1 MPSNEQRDRLG
12 EFLRI
17 RRGALQPE
25 DAGLPKR
32 ANRRL
37 TPGLRREE
45 VAELAGISVSWYT
58 RLEQG
63 KDVQMSAKALHGIAA
78 ALKLSAAERDYLL
91 ALARGQTL
99 GAESPSPAPRAAKV
113 SATLQAVLDA
123 QGERPAYLVDPC
135 LNLVAW
141 NQAANDVFGAT
152 AEPFGDFADVPE
164 PERNLL
170 WMIFTEQ
177 AQRIFVH
184 WERHARLLLAQF
196 RDASR
201 HFVGDPWIAGL
212 VERLTER
219 SPEFAEWWS
228 HHDVERVQEIEKAI
242 DHPKVGLVALR
253 QTVLQLVDDS
263 PGLFLVLYTPAPD
276 TDTAEKLQKLAID
289 AAGRDDAPFVRGV
302 RRTTES
308 GHKQG

>member
-99 GAESPSPAPRAAKV
+99 GAESLSPAPRAATV

-184 WERHARLLLAQF
+184 WERHAR
-196 RDASR
+196 
-201 HFVGDPWIAGL
+201 L

-289 AAGRDDAPFVRGV
+289 AAGRDDAPFVPGV
-302 RRTTES
+302 RRTTKS

>member
-1 MPSNEQRDRLG
+1 MPNKEQRDRLG

-25 DAGLPKR
+25 AVGLPKR
-32 ANRRL
+32 PNRRL

-63 KDVQMSAKALHGIAA
+63 KDVQMSAKALLGIAA
-78 ALKLSAAERDYLL
+78 ALRLSAAERDYML
-91 ALARGQTL
+91 ALARGQAF
-99 GAESPSPAPRAAKV
+99 GVEASPALRSPTI
-113 SATLQAVLDA
+113 SPTLQALLDV
-123 QGERPAYLVDPC
+123 QGDRPAYVVDPC
-135 LNLVAW
+135 LNLLAW
-141 NQAANDVFGAT
+141 NQAAKDVFGGT
-152 AEPFGDFADVPE
+152 AAAYSDFAEVPK

-170 WMIFTEQ
+170 WLIFTDE
-177 AQRIFVH
+177 ARRLFVH

-219 SPEFAEWWS
+219 SPQFAEWWA
-228 HHDVERVQEIEKAI
+228 HHDVERVQEIEKLL
-242 DHPKVGLVALR
+242 DHPKVGQVALR

-263 PGLFLVLYTPAPD
+263 PGLFMVLYTPAPD

-289 AAGRDDAPFVRGV
+289 SARA
-302 RRTTES
+302 
-308 GHKQG
+308 

>member
-91 ALARGQTL
+91 
-99 GAESPSPAPRAAKV
+99 
-113 SATLQAVLDA
+113 
-123 QGERPAYLVDPC
+123 DPC

-289 AAGRDDAPFVRGV
+289 AAGRDDAPFVPGV
-302 RRTTES
+302 RRTTKS

>member
-99 GAESPSPAPRAAKV
+99 GAESPSPAPRAATV

-152 AEPFGDFADVPE
+152 AEPFDDFADVPE

-170 WMIFTEQ
+170 WMIFTE
-177 AQRIFVH
+177 H
-184 WERHARLLLAQF
+184 
-196 RDASR
+196 
-201 HFVGDPWIAGL
+201 
-212 VERLTER
+212 

-289 AAGRDDAPFVRGV
+289 AAGRDDAPFVPGV
-302 RRTTES
+302 RRTTKS

>member
-99 GAESPSPAPRAAKV
+99 GAESPSPAPRAATV

-123 QGERPAYLVDPC
+123 QGERPAYLIDPC
-135 LNLVAW
+135 LNLLAW
-141 NQAANDVFGAT
+141 NQAANDVFGAG
-152 AEPFGDFADVPE
+152 AGFFGDFADLPKH
-164 PERNLL
+164 ERNLL
-170 WMIFTEQ
+170 WLIFTDE
-177 AQRIFVH
+177 ARRFFVN

-212 VERLTER
+212 VEQLSER
-219 SPEFAEWWS
+219 SPEFAEWWPR
-228 HHDVERVQEIEKAI
+228 HDVERVQEVEKLI
-242 DHPKVGLVALR
+242 DHQKLR
-253 QTVLQLVDDS
+253 PIELPQNVLHFMHNR
-263 PGLFLVLYTPAPD
+263 PGLLLVLYTPTPN
-276 TDTAEKLQKLAID
+276 TDTAERLQKLAVYR
-289 AAGRDDAPFVRGV
+289 A
-302 RRTTES
+302 
-308 GHKQG
+308 